1 VINKHQEWQ
10 DLVPFY
16 VAQSLSAEQVRQFE
30 THLASCKDCQAEIDD
45 WRMIASAVWRDTDEV
60 ARQLPALSQEV
71 YNRLNYRDRA
81 PVSRYSANPPRPQ
94 PPQAE
99 PTAVHSVAPKVVVLP
114 KSRRVQL
121 PITMV
126 AGLLVAVIFGGVM
139 MMFALRSDDG
149 DEVALNLTLVADTTD
164 EAGVQADAAVTSSP
178 TQLAIIPT
186 QDPSQVQIRVSPTNG
201 VNDFNTNTP
210 EPSATNTLQATNEPS
225 NLIENTHPMVYSSPV
240 PPSPTPDATLT
251 PTLDPFAPL
260 GGGPYMTIEPSLDY
274 CEAFNPST
282 VGIEVYE
289 RADWNSQITGILV
302 PGSSVGVISVSENG
316 WYFLVLPN
324 QDRGWLPHDMAYL
337 RGSCYAG
344 YDVPFA
350 TPTYSPEATN
360 ATTGTS
366 YEQSSGRIV
375 VINAAYADLQTE
387 PNFTSAIIGVVSRNE
402 QFQVLGYEGTGSN
415 RFVNIVLPDG
425 RTAWVWAQIV
435 NDYAASDA
443 PPPPTPQQ

>member
-30 THLASCKDCQAEIDD
+30 THLATCKDCQAEIDD

-94 PPQAE
+94 PPHAE
-99 PTAVHSVAPKVVVLP
+99 PTAVHSVAPKVLVLP

-121 PITMV
+121 PITMI
-126 AGLLVAVIFGGVM
+126 AGLVVAVIFGGLL
-139 MMFALRSDDG
+139 MMFALRDDEG

-164 EAGVQADAAVTSSP
+164 EAGVQAEVTDTP
-178 TQLAIIPT
+178 THLAIIPT
-186 QDPSQVQIRVSPTNG
+186 QDPSQVQITVSPTNG
-201 VNDFNTNTP
+201 VNDFDTNTP

-225 NLIENTHPMVYSSPV
+225 NLIENTHPMAYSSPV

-260 GGGPYMTIEPSLDY
+260 GGGPYMTITPGLGY

-324 QDRGWLPHDMAYL
+324 QDRGWIPPDMSYL

-360 ATTGTS
+360 TTTGTG

-443 PPPPTPQQ
+443 PPPPTPQP

>member
-16 VAQSLSAEQVRQFE
+16 VAQSLTAEQVRHFE
-30 THLASCKDCQAEIDD
+30 THLASCKDCQAEIDE
-45 WRMIASAVWRDTDEV
+45 WRMVASAVWRDTDEV

-71 YNRLNYRDRA
+71 YNRLSYRDRA

-94 PPQAE
+94 PPQAA
-99 PTAVHSVAPKVVVLP
+99 PTEVHSVAPKVMVLP

-126 AGLLVAVIFGGVM
+126 AGLVVAVIFGGLL
-139 MMFALRSDDG
+139 MMFALRSDEG
-149 DEVALNLTLVADTTD
+149 DEVALNLTLVADSTD
-164 EAGVQADAAVTSSP
+164 EAGVQTNPEVTSSP

-186 QDPSQVQIRVSPTNG
+186 QDPSQAQITVSPTNN
-201 VNDFNTNTP
+201 VNDFDTNTP
-210 EPSATNTLQATNEPS
+210 EPSATNTLPPTQEPS
-225 NLIENTHPMVYSSPV
+225 KPFENTHPMAYESPV
-240 PPSPTPDATLT
+240 PPSPEPTLT

-260 GGGPYMTIEPSLDY
+260 GGGPYISITPSLGY

-282 VGIEVYE
+282 VGSEVYE

-302 PGSSVGVISVSENG
+302 PGSAVGVISMSANE

-324 QDRGWLPHDMAYL
+324 QDQGWLPPDMAYL

-360 ATTGTS
+360 GTTGAA

-402 QFQVLGYEGTGSN
+402 QFQVLGYEGTGTN

-435 NDYAASDA
+435 DDYAASDA